1 MSDSYSPFVKFT
13 YTILDLEGLP
23 QQKSWLLNLSY
34 VISIESGN
42 NNDLKIFLNNNQIIE
57 VELGRDY
64 NAATLMNEILDFTGV
79 IMKCIKAGKDIRI
92 GIHVVS
98 PEDIHNKIKPSIYF
112 VLMVGHIRKPVGWF
126 TGTFDENP
134 VLALAKGRRFE
145 PSSSF

>member
-42 NNDLKIFLNNNQIIE
+42 NNDLKIFLNNNQVIE

-64 NAATLMNEILDFTGV
+64 NAVTLMNEILDLSAEGLDYNV
-79 IMKCIKAGKDIRI
+79 Y
-92 GIHVVS
+92 
-98 PEDIHNKIKPSIYF
+98 KINS
-112 VLMVGHIRKPVGWF
+112 
-126 TGTFDENP
+126 
-134 VLALAKGRRFE
+134 FE
-145 PSSSF
+145 KK

>member
-64 NAATLMNEILDFTGV
+64 NAATLMNEILDLSAEGLDYNV
-79 IMKCIKAGKDIRI
+79 Y
-92 GIHVVS
+92 
-98 PEDIHNKIKPSIYF
+98 KINS
-112 VLMVGHIRKPVGWF
+112 
-126 TGTFDENP
+126 
-134 VLALAKGRRFE
+134 FE
-145 PSSSF
+145 KK